1 MLLLL
6 PLLGV
11 IATTERVLLLSS
23 LVVIVTTVRVPQLL
37 PVVPAHA
44 HVLARMPA
52 PAHTAVGRR
61 NSLTEPVARNRQVWP
76 RRELIIVGFVSIA
89 AG

>member
-1 MLLLL
+1 MPLLL

-23 LVVIVTTVRVPQLL
+23 LVVIVTTARVLQLL

-44 HVLARMPA
+44 HVLARMPT
-52 PAHTAVGRR
+52 PAHTARR
-61 NSLTEPVARNRQVWP
+61 NSLTEPVKRNRQVWP
-76 RRELIIVGFVSIA
+76 RREQIMIGFESIS